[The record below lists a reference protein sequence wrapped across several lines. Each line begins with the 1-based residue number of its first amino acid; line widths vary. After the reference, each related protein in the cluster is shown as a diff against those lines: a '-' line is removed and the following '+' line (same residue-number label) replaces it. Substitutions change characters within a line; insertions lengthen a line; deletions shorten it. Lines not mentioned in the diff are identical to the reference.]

1 MREDASSSQP
11 PRSDVSAGVGI
22 VGLAGLLGWI
32 AFCRAFPDISTAL
45 DLPGPHARL
54 AGPYAALC
62 GLLAS
67 GVPMV
72 LWSILVDK
80 VHRPGSCWANRAR
93 HTVRGQSPSPS

>member
-45 DLPGPHARL
+45 DLL
-54 AGPYAALC
+54 E
-62 GLLAS
+62 AS
-67 GVPMV
+67 
-72 LWSILVDK
+72 
-80 VHRPGSCWANRAR
+80 
-93 HTVRGQSPSPS
+93 